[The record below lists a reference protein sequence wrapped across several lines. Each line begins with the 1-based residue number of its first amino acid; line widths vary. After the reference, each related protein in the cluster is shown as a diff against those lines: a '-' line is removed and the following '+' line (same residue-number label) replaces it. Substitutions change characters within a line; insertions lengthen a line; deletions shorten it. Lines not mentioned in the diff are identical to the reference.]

1 MVKDDTQPDWTPRI
15 IAAFAMGLVLAGGLS
30 FFNGAS
36 RATEPAG
43 PVATSCS
50 GFADDVLKL
59 FNNGDTAV
67 LSGTFAPGDHV
78 HLAID
83 FRGIGYSWQLTG
95 ALGSAKTDVTG
106 SGSFTAVTESTSTKT
121 TSTDTASTT
130 PRTMIDTTVKWAA
143 SLSGAGISTKLTS
156 TRPTST
162 TTAMSHGDVN
172 GFARL
177 DVDVDVATAG
187 DGAITID
194 ETGSVPLLLLPPRV
208 AIASCTV
215 SNKAQP
221 LPRGEV
227 SSNGPA
233 RSVSAPLG

>member
-1 MVKDDTQPDWTPRI
+1 MVNVNNTQPDWTPRI
-15 IAAFAMGLVLAGGLS
+15 IATFAMVVVLAGGLS
-30 FFNGAS
+30 FFNGAN
-36 RATEPAG
+36 RVTEPAG
-43 PVATSCS
+43 TVASSCG
-50 GFADDVLKL
+50 GFTADALKL

-83 FRGIGYSWQLTG
+83 FRGVGYSWKLTG
-95 ALGSAKTDVTG
+95 ALGAAEADVTG

-121 TSTDTASTT
+121 TSGSTT
-130 PRTMIDTTVKWAA
+130 PRTVVDTTVKWSA

-162 TTAMSHGDVN
+162 TTAMSHGDIN

-177 DVDVDVATAG
+177 DVDVDVDVATAG
-187 DGAITID
+187 HGAITIN
-194 ETGSVPLLLLPPRV
+194 EAGSVPLLLMPPRV
-208 AIASCTV
+208 VIASCTA